1 MTQDTDRPFSRFYAE
16 LLREAGEEVPT
27 VEERRID
34 GLGLPKLANPR
45 PGSESDS

>member
-16 LLREAGEEVPT
+16 LLRETGEEVPDAK
-27 VEERRID
+27 ERNSDR
-34 GLGLPKLANPR
+34 LGIPKLANPR